1 MLAGIPCRSASS
13 ASREKEALSDLLA
26 PGIIGGETAGMG
38 RGHRLSDSRRRTTRV
53 ISKVLALVALLYLAG
68 SWHFSGEIYDMP
80 ILVFHGTE
88 DETVPMTTS
97 EELKRRV
104 PHVQLVRCAGV
115 GHIECWNLDPK
126 AYESQVRKFLE
137 RAL

>member
-1 MLAGIPCRSASS
+1 VRTKRPGRGNLECSQGFLAGAPRPP
-13 ASREKEALSDLLA
+13 SREKELSRTSLLRA
-26 PGIIGGETAGMG
+26 
-38 RGHRLSDSRRRTTRV
+38 SS
-53 ISKVLALVALLYLAG
+53 VA

-104 PHVQLVRCAGV
+104 PHVQLVRCAGA

-137 RAL
+137 RAP